1 VQTKER
7 VEIRIHNLDKV
18 QTLVYLPGLHGDWT
32 LISMFRRALAGRV
45 RFAELTYPAT
55 LSWNLNDY
63 AENVQTALIQENI
76 REGWVLA
83 ESFGSQ
89 IVWPLIASTQFKA
102 HAVVLAGGF
111 GKHPA
116 QRALLFSD
124 RATSGAVL
132 ALLTRVIFGCAH
144 LLKWKF
150 RNDPEMHAGVVE
162 FIARRTQR
170 DQASAVHRFRLA
182 AGNDPCELVRNA
194 RIPVYGMSG
203 LADFFV
209 PWPWSR
215 AWLRKHC
222 PILKDYQVL
231 PGADHAVLVSAPD
244 TCARLL
250 LRWMG
255 AQ

>member
-7 VEIRIHNLDKV
+7 VEIRVHNLDKV

-55 LSWNLNDY
+55 LSWNLKDY
-63 AENVQTALIQENI
+63 AENVEAALIQENI
-76 REGWVLA
+76 QEGWVLA

-89 IVWPLIASTQFKA
+89 IVWPLLALTRFKA

-116 QRALLFSD
+116 QRVLWLSD
-124 RATSGAVL
+124 RATSGAAL

-150 RNDPEMHAGVVE
+150 RNDPEMLASIAE
-162 FIARRTQR
+162 FLARRTQR
-170 DQASAVHRFRLA
+170 DQDSAAHRFRLI
-182 AGNDPCELVRNA
+182 AGNDPCALVRRA
-194 RIPVYGMSG
+194 PIPVFGLSG
-203 LADFFV
+203 LVDFFV

-215 AWLRKHC
+215 AWLENHC
-222 PILKDYQVL
+222 PLLKDYIIL